1 MSFFSNRWCLTN
13 IYRHAVNFLF
23 VVHVMW
29 LKGFSSIYLSVL
41 CLLLLHLHL
50 LSLHSHKP
58 LVQGFWTKVLS
69 PPMLA
74 TMKTYTHPHSKT
86 AATPRHSGTASTTP
100 THTDKPIIRTPME
113 SHMHWL
119 GTTTTHI
126 LTMALI
132 IQLSHKL
139 TTRTS
144 TQTCS
149 SKIPTFSSSLVLL
162 RAVVSCQQ
170 STSALTHHL
179 KQPSRTTGHRC
190 PPFMSILTH
199 SQLMAIRPS
208 KRAHFHLTAHPIIML
223 HKPQKI

>member
-1 MSFFSNRWCLTN
+1 M
-13 IYRHAVNFLF
+13 F
-23 VVHVMW
+23 VVYVMW
-29 LKGFSSIYLSVL
+29 LMGFSSNNFYLSFL
-41 CLLLLHLHL
+41 CVFLFYLHL
-50 LSLHSHKP
+50 LSLHNHKP
-58 LVQGFWTKVLS
+58 LVQGFWPKALRS
-69 PPMLA
+69 PMLA
-74 TMKTYTHPHSKT
+74 TMKTYTHLHSKS

-100 THTDKPIIRTPME
+100 THTDKLIIRTQME
-113 SHMHWL
+113 SHMHRL
-119 GTTTTHI
+119 GTTTIHI
-126 LTMALI
+126 LTMAST

-139 TTRTS
+139 TTRTL

-162 RAVVSCQQ
+162 RAGVSCQQ

-223 HKPQKI
+223 RKPQKI